1 MTIEEMKALPD
12 GLYEGIPE
20 DVYHKCDYFSASY
33 AKDLIQNPA
42 LAQEE
47 RKAKKCFDIGSAV
60 HALKLEGRDTL
71 NKRFAFVPGDAPA
84 KPTNRQLEA
93 KKPAETTIMAIQWWE
108 LFEKANSG
116 KIFMAA
122 DDREIVEGCVK
133 AIDAYPCVIKRGM
146 FQKGMNEVTI
156 IYTDFETG
164 IRCKSRLD
172 HLSADG
178 FVDDLKTAA
187 DTTVYGF
194 GRAIAKLR
202 YYLQAGA
209 YFIAA
214 NTVGIEI
221 KGVRLCG
228 VCSKPPF
235 QVIVGEFSE
244 AYLNIGQMEYCRAL
258 NIEKECRE
266 LGFYPNLNLPQSLPS
281 LYDVYNPD
289 GSVRA
294 DDDVYEIWDVPA
306 YM

>member
-1 MTIEEMKALPD
+1 MTLEQALKLVDGIYNDVPEE
-12 GLYEGIPE
+12 
-20 DVYHKCDYFSASY
+20 VYHAIPHFSASY

-42 LAQEE
+42 LAQIEKE
-47 RKAKKCFDIGSAV
+47 SKKCFDIGSAV
-60 HALKLEGRDTL
+60 HALKLEGRDAL
-71 NKRFAFVPGDAPA
+71 NKRFAFLPGDAPK
-84 KPTNRQLEA
+84 KPTALQKDA
-93 KKPAETTIMAIQWWE
+93 KKPSDSTLVAIEWWE
-108 LFEKANSG
+108 LFERANAG
-116 KIFMAA
+116 KIIMTA

-133 AIDAYPCVIKRGM
+133 AIDAYPCVIQRGM
-146 FQKGMNEVTI
+146 FENGMNEVTI

-164 IRCKSRLD
+164 IRCKSRID
-172 HLSADG
+172 SLSADG

-194 GRAIAKLR
+194 TKAIAKLK

-221 KGVRLCG
+221 NGVRLCG

-266 LGFYPNLNLPQSLPS
+266 LGFYPNCSIPAHLPS
-281 LYDVYNPD
+281 LYEIYNPD
-289 GSVRA
+289 GTVKA
-294 DDDVYEIWDVPA
+294 DDDVYEIWEVPA
-306 YM
+306 WL